1 MPMKAIVTNMGGRI
15 VAEER
20 GGTRRLMQH
29 DAMGNVISL
38 INDAG
43 VVTDTYEYWSYGEIR
58 TQTGSSTNPWKFG
71 GAWGYYTDATGRQ
84 YVRARTL
91 RNDLGRWITVDP
103 LWPSEPAYGYAGNSP
118 LVNVDPSG
126 KRLREGSG
134 CGGKVGQ
141 CCDMLAKMTTEQ
153 HATFMKCMRKK
164 GHRYLLNELLNKLLD
179 SCSATVGPK
188 VCIKCG
194 NSEATPG
201 CKHHPCARPVN
212 GTMVCTTL
220 GDTFPIWPPG
230 NKCRPGPGNCPDA
243 CGPGTGCDCAIH
255 ICDTSA
261 FEHGL
266 VCDHVFHEMAHCF
279 GFMHGLPIKDGEGPP
294 DIVYDLGRCLCMA
307 LFGDKCIHS

>member
-103 LWPSEPAYGYAGNSP
+103 LWPSEPAYGYAGGSP
-118 LVNVDPSG
+118 MVNVDSSGMAPDHKRCSEYKLYNCLKSFRDTGHTWQQACFGCQRLMPKLSCLDARKWFEHYRPPSRPPICPRG
-126 KRLREGSG
+126 RVFPPNPFDWEYGQWCGQENTRTHDTPPQDCVDACCKKHDLCLEANAQAGLSDPCQHKCCNDPFRECIKNTVRSG
-134 CGGKVGQ
+134 CCK
-141 CCDMLAKMTTEQ
+141 
-153 HATFMKCMRKK
+153 
-164 GHRYLLNELLNKLLD
+164 D
-179 SCSATVGPK
+179 SP
-188 VCIKCG
+188 
-194 NSEATPG
+194 
-201 CKHHPCARPVN
+201 
-212 GTMVCTTL
+212 
-220 GDTFPIWPPG
+220 FPS
-230 NKCRPGPGNCPDA
+230 
-243 CGPGTGCDCAIH
+243 DCAEAAADIQG
-255 ICDTSA
+255 A
-261 FEHGL
+261 FGI
-266 VCDHVFHEMAHCF
+266 V
-279 GFMHGLPIKDGEGPP
+279 LPLYEFSC
-294 DIVYDLGRCLCMA
+294 RCKP
-307 LFGDKCIHS
+307 KCV